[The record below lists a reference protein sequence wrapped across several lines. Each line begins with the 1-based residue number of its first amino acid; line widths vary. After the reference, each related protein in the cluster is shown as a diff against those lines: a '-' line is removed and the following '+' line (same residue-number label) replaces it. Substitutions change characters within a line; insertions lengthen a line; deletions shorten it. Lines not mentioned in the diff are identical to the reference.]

1 MIVERVMRPGNEAK
15 VFLRHA
21 FEEANRYRKIGY
33 YALAQGKVKGT
44 FIRKGLDF
52 KALNR
57 LTNYFKEFGGE
68 RKYLTARS
76 LSFLASQALKRHQCG
91 FHFIESEKSFLFY
104 PTAKT
109 FKKKN
114 RIWLPVYQKYI
125 TLYPLPDI
133 DSDFIS
139 SLFEEK
145 CNLIKTVTI
154 AQEANN
160 DFKLIVKVNSK
171 KGN

>member
-1 MIVERVMRPGNEAK
+1 MIIERIMRPGNEAK

-21 FEEANRYRKIGY
+21 FEEANRYRRIGF
-33 YALAQGKVKGT
+33 YALLQGKVKGT
-44 FIRKGLDF
+44 TVRQGLDF

-57 LTNYFKEFGGE
+57 MINYFKEFGGE

-76 LSFLASQALKRHQCG
+76 LSFLASQALKRHQYG
-91 FHFIESEKSFLFY
+91 FQFIEWEKSFLFY
-104 PTAKT
+104 PTVKT

-125 TLYPLPDI
+125 TLLPLTNTDN
-133 DSDFIS
+133 FIS

-145 CNLIKTVTI
+145 HSLIKTATVV
-154 AQEANN
+154 QEANN
-160 DFKLIVKVNSK
+160 NFKLIVKTNSE